1 LIGVPAAIGLMVYAK
16 DLIMLFA
23 GPEFTPAVTALQ
35 IMTAS
40 VLIVGLSNV
49 FGMQILNPSNN
60 ERLFFKAALVG
71 MFVSLTFN
79 LILIPYFGLYGTAI
93 TNVITELAVLVLLI
107 IYSARVIDFKPEWL
121 KIGEALLSC
130 APFIPISMLIRLL
143 DIHPLLG
150 FFLAVGASAICYF
163 VIQYWIFRNQLIDE
177 LRRQV
182 LRKIGVI

>member
-1 LIGVPAAIGLMVYAK
+1 TVLTAFILVAIPRLSVSFNSGDLSVVKRLLGKSFGYIALIGVPAAIGLMVYAK

-130 APFIPISMLIRLL
+130 APFI
-143 DIHPLLG
+143 
-150 FFLAVGASAICYF
+150 
-163 VIQYWIFRNQLIDE
+163 
-177 LRRQV
+177 
-182 LRKIGVI
+182 